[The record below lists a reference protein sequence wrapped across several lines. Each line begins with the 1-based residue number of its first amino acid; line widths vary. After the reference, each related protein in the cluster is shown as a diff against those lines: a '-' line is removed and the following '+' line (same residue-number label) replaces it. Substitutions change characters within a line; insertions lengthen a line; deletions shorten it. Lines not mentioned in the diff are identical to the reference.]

1 MIDLMPDRKK
11 LEFQK
16 RLTQKNKEILKEED

>member
-11 LEFQK
+11 IEFQK
-16 RLTQKNKEILKEED
+16 RLTQKNKEILK